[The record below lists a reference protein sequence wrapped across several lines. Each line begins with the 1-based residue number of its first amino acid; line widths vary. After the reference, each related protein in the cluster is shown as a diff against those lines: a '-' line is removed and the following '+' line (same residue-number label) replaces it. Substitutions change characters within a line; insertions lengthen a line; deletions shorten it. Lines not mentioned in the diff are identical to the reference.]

1 MDFATTLKHK
11 RQEFSVAELI
21 GSLDVEERARAKDT
35 RGKGV
40 ETSSA
45 NMVQKKNSNVSHKKK
60 KKQYNAT
67 NPKQATSFK
76 RTKELV
82 VLFVGVLIT
91 GQALVQTAN
100 LNKKKTNSREG
111 KHQTWLLARPQKE
124 HRGMVIFYLLFFQCV
139 NPPEWWAD
147 TGANIYVC
155 ADISL
160 FSSYHCKE
168 AGALLMGNRSH
179 ATGLGVIGKDGVIEE
194 RAACPLCR
202 RENPPARWRNAP
214 TLILR

>member
-1 MDFATTLKHK
+1 MEQLFDYKMVENRPVVEQAHEIQALAKELEQFPCVLPDKFVAGGIIAKLPPSWTDFATTLKHK

-100 LNKKKTNSREG
+100 LNKRKNQLKRR
-111 KHQTWLLARPQKE
+111 KQQTWLLAR
-124 HRGMVIFYLLFFQCV
+124 
-139 NPPEWWAD
+139 
-147 TGANIYVC
+147 
-155 ADISL
+155 S
-160 FSSYHCKE
+160 
-168 AGALLMGNRSH
+168 
-179 ATGLGVIGKDGVIEE
+179 
-194 RAACPLCR
+194 
-202 RENPPARWRNAP
+202 
-214 TLILR
+214 